1 MTQHELV
8 LEFHRRFGVPI
19 ADAPRPLGHDEFSFR
34 AHFLNEE
41 LVELIE
47 AYRAGDFVK
56 QVDALLDLA
65 YVVHGTAAMMGL
77 PWERLFDAVHAANMR
92 KISAREAHARGIDV
106 GSVRHEYDVRKPPGW
121 VGPEDELSNI
131 LLEHGYEGQP

>member
-19 ADAPRPLGHDEFSFR
+19 ADAPCALNEEEFTFR

-41 LVELIE
+41 LIELIE
-47 AYRAGDFVK
+47 AYRAGNLVK
-56 QVDALLDLA
+56 QADALLDLA

-77 PWERLFDAVHAANMR
+77 PWEQLFVIVHEANMR
-92 KISAREAHARGIDV
+92 KV
-106 GSVRHEYDVRKPPGW
+106 SVRDARAQGLNVGEARHEFDVRKPPGW
-121 VGPEDELSNI
+121 IGPEDELRATI
-131 LLEHGYEGQP
+131 IAHGGSV